1 MEAFYFEMGKSVLI
15 KTLQKDDNLIGK
27 NENEIKIEFNGL
39 RKGEKLSEK
48 LFFNEE
54 KMIKTEINGILF
66 TNEKLFKVDV
76 SNYGNLNS
84 LIMKNNTIGAMK
96 KFKEML
102 PEYQIN
108 E

>member
-1 MEAFYFEMGKSVLI
+1 MH
-15 KTLQKDDNLIGK
+15 
-27 NENEIKIEFNGL
+27 
-39 RKGEKLSEK
+39 
-48 LFFNEE
+48 FFNEE

-84 LIMKNNTIGAMK
+84 LIMKNNTVAAMK